1 MTRKLFCL
9 LAIPLLLA
17 VTGCRSPVPANT
29 ISIKSPRGDWRIAT
43 PKNVNIQGLAA
54 SVDTNGVFSL
64 RFDKWTSTNDP
75 EVISKAAAGQA
86 AIAREYFTGIS
97 GIAEKLAAGAA
108 KGASPLP

>member
-1 MTRKLFCL
+1 MTTKLFCL
-9 LAIPLLLA
+9 ALLA
-17 VTGCRSPVPANT
+17 LGLTGCKTAVPANT

-43 PKNVNIQGLAA
+43 PKNVSIKGMVAL
-54 SVDTNGVFSL
+54 VDTNGTFSL
-64 RFDKWTSTNDP
+64 SFDQWTSTNDP
-75 EVISKAAAGQA
+75 EVISKSAAGQA